1 MVDEYSCSSKS
12 GEEDPSNPLTVT
24 TGAGTR
30 PSTPERAAI
39 SRKRK
44 VQTNP
49 VEKKQNVRG
58 TADPT
63 VSSWDRLNQFK
74 GVHLTVVSGKL
85 RCDACN
91 ETMCKRKS
99 SVSKHIASQKHIKSK
114 KVIAKSNKKDQ
125 TIVDLMKRNDEQM
138 NPKGST
144 LPRDMSL
151 YRYELVFADCRNTH
165 IES

>member
-1 MVDEYSCSSKS
+1 MVDEYSCSSES

-24 TGAGTR
+24 TEARAR
-30 PSTPERAAI
+30 PSTPERAAV

-49 VEKKQNVRG
+49 AEKKQNVRG
-58 TADPT
+58 IADPT
-63 VSSWDRLNQFK
+63 VNYSDRLNQFK

-114 KVIAKSNKKDQ
+114 EVIAKSKKKDQ
-125 TIVDLMKRNDEQM
+125 SIVDLMKRNDEQT
-138 NPKGST
+138 NPKRST
-144 LPRDMSL
+144 LPRDMSQ
-151 YRYELVFADCRNTH
+151 YRYELLFADCRNTH